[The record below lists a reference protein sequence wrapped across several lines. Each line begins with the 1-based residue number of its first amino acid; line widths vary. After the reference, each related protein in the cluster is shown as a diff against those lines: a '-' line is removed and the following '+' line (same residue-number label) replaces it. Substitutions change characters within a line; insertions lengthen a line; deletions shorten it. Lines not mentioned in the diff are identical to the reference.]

1 MSWTNKPILGVGL
14 PSSNFAG
21 VGLSQLL
28 FPQSYQRLH
37 GIVLAAFDVLLFLG
51 LVGIFY
57 PGWGRVMAW
66 LSCAAAL
73 ASYDEL
79 NINPVLLRNG
89 AILLLPMMFTT
100 LVSSN
105 QVQSAG
111 AVLDVGLGLCMF
123 LPGILFGR
131 RLFCRPLQW
140 APLAVT
146 FLFVLIHF
154 AFPLAY
160 LDRISYGFFDN
171 PNLNGRGLAYVALLL
186 GILMWAFASSDKGGI
201 SRFRRRVFVCLFAFA
216 SVGVISLLILTN
228 YRAGWLSLTFF
239 LVTSFFVVARASNLI
254 KTAVLA
260 LFSSG
265 LVGLI
270 NFVDV
275 KGFAYGSVGERLL
288 MWRCSLESWIK
299 NYFWFG
305 SGFDSFKSL
314 RLACLPDSAINVHS
328 YPHNILIELLLSG
341 GLVGFACAFIFV
353 VYEFRALIRAGCF
366 SGPVASAA
374 LCAILGLL
382 LSGQLGMKF
391 ASFTFIGS
399 ISALVGIV
407 YSQSLRPASS
417 ICDS

>member
-1 MSWTNKPILGVGL
+1 MGL
-14 PSSNFAG
+14 PSSNFVGA
-21 VGLSQLL
+21 GLSRLL
-28 FPQSYQRLH
+28 FPQSYQRIH
-37 GIVLAAFDVLLFLG
+37 GIVLAVFDVLLFLG

-73 ASYDEL
+73 ASYYEL
-79 NINPVLLRNG
+79 NINPVMLRNG
-89 AILLLPMMFTT
+89 VILLLPMIVTT
-100 LVSSN
+100 LFASST
-105 QVQSAG
+105 VRSAG
-111 AVLDVGLGLCMF
+111 AILDIVLGLCMF
-123 LPGILFGR
+123 LPGVLFGR
-131 RLFCRPLQW
+131 RLFYRPLQW

-154 AFPLAY
+154 AFPLVY

-186 GILMWAFASSDKGGI
+186 GILIWAFVSSDKGGI
-201 SRFRRRVFVCLFAFA
+201 SRFRLGVLVSLFTVA

-228 YRAGWLSLTFF
+228 YRAGWIAIAFF
-239 LVTSFFVVARASNLI
+239 LVTSFFIVARVSNLL

-260 LFSSG
+260 LFSGG

-270 NFVDV
+270 RFVDV

-288 MWRCSLESWIK
+288 MWHCSLESWFK

-305 SGFDSFKSL
+305 SGFDSFKNL
-314 RLACLPDSAINVHS
+314 RLACLPESAIDVHS
-328 YPHNILIELLLSG
+328 YPHNISIELLLSG
-341 GLVGFACAFIFV
+341 GLVGFACVLIFV
-353 VYEFRALIRAGCF
+353 AYEFKALNRAGCF
-366 SGPVASAA
+366 SSPVASAA

-382 LSGQLGMKF
+382 ISGQLGMKF

-399 ISALVGIV
+399 ISALVGIA
-407 YSQSLRPASS
+407 YSQSLRTGSS

>member
-1 MSWTNKPILGVGL
+1 MGL
-14 PSSNFAG
+14 PSSNFVGA
-21 VGLSQLL
+21 GLSRLL
-28 FPQSYQRLH
+28 FPQSYQRIH
-37 GIVLAAFDVLLFLG
+37 GIVLAVFDVLLFLG

-73 ASYDEL
+73 ASYYEL
-79 NINPVLLRNG
+79 NINPVMLRNG
-89 AILLLPMMFTT
+89 VILLLPMIVTT
-100 LVSSN
+100 LFASST
-105 QVQSAG
+105 VRSAG
-111 AVLDVGLGLCMF
+111 AILDIVLGLCMF
-123 LPGILFGR
+123 LPGVLFGR
-131 RLFCRPLQW
+131 RLFYRPLQW

-154 AFPLAY
+154 AFPLVY

-186 GILMWAFASSDKGGI
+186 GILIWAFVSSDKGGI
-201 SRFRRRVFVCLFAFA
+201 SCFRLGVLVSLFTVA

-228 YRAGWLSLTFF
+228 YRAGWIAIAFF
-239 LVTSFFVVARASNLI
+239 SVTSFFIVARVSNLL

-260 LFSSG
+260 LFSGG

-270 NFVDV
+270 RFVDV

-288 MWRCSLESWIK
+288 MWHCSLESWFK

-305 SGFDSFKSL
+305 SGFDSFKNL
-314 RLACLPDSAINVHS
+314 RLACLPESAIDVHS
-328 YPHNILIELLLSG
+328 YPHNISIELLLSG
-341 GLVGFACAFIFV
+341 GLVGFACVLIFV
-353 VYEFRALIRAGCF
+353 AYEFKALNRAGCF
-366 SGPVASAA
+366 SSPVASAA

-382 LSGQLGMKF
+382 ISGQLGMKF

-399 ISALVGIV
+399 ISALVGIA
-407 YSQSLRPASS
+407 YSQSLRTGSS

>member
-1 MSWTNKPILGVGL
+1 
-14 PSSNFAG
+14 
-21 VGLSQLL
+21 
-28 FPQSYQRLH
+28 
-37 GIVLAAFDVLLFLG
+37 VLAVFDVLLFLG

-73 ASYDEL
+73 ASYYEL
-79 NINPVLLRNG
+79 NINPVMLRNG
-89 AILLLPMMFTT
+89 VILLLPMIVTT
-100 LVSSN
+100 LFASST
-105 QVQSAG
+105 VRSAG
-111 AVLDVGLGLCMF
+111 AILDIVLGLCMF
-123 LPGILFGR
+123 LPGVLFGR
-131 RLFCRPLQW
+131 RLFYRPLQW

-154 AFPLAY
+154 AFPLVY

-186 GILMWAFASSDKGGI
+186 GILIWAFVSSDKGGI
-201 SRFRRRVFVCLFAFA
+201 SRFRLGVLVSLFTVA

-228 YRAGWLSLTFF
+228 YRAGWIAIAFF
-239 LVTSFFVVARASNLI
+239 WVSSFFIVARVSNLL

-260 LFSSG
+260 LFSGG

-270 NFVDV
+270 RFVDV

-288 MWRCSLESWIK
+288 MWHCSLESWFK

-305 SGFDSFKSL
+305 SGFDSFKNL
-314 RLACLPDSAINVHS
+314 RLACLPESAIDVHS
-328 YPHNILIELLLSG
+328 YPHNISIELLLSG
-341 GLVGFACAFIFV
+341 GLVGFACVLIFV
-353 VYEFRALIRAGCF
+353 AYEFKALNRAGCF
-366 SGPVASAA
+366 SSPVASAA

-382 LSGQLGMKF
+382 ISGQLGMKF

-399 ISALVGIV
+399 ISALVGIA
-407 YSQSLRPASS
+407 YSQSLRTGSS

>member
-1 MSWTNKPILGVGL
+1 MGL
-14 PSSNFAG
+14 PSSNFVGA
-21 VGLSQLL
+21 GLSRLL
-28 FPQSYQRLH
+28 FPQSYQRIH
-37 GIVLAAFDVLLFLG
+37 GIVLAVFDVLLFLG

-73 ASYDEL
+73 ASYYEL
-79 NINPVLLRNG
+79 NINPVMLRNG
-89 AILLLPMMFTT
+89 VILLLPMIVTT
-100 LVSSN
+100 LFASST
-105 QVQSAG
+105 VRSAG
-111 AVLDVGLGLCMF
+111 AILDIVLGLCMF
-123 LPGILFGR
+123 LPGVLFGR
-131 RLFCRPLQW
+131 RLFYRPLQW

-154 AFPLAY
+154 AFPLVY

-186 GILMWAFASSDKGGI
+186 GILIWAFVSSDKGGI
-201 SRFRRRVFVCLFAFA
+201 SRFRLGVLVSLFTVA

-228 YRAGWLSLTFF
+228 YRAGWIAIAFF
-239 LVTSFFVVARASNLI
+239 SVTSFFIVARVSNLL

-260 LFSSG
+260 LFSGG

-270 NFVDV
+270 RFVDV

-288 MWRCSLESWIK
+288 MWHCSLESWIK

-305 SGFDSFKSL
+305 SGFDSFKNL
-314 RLACLPDSAINVHS
+314 RLACLPESAIDVNS
-328 YPHNILIELLLSG
+328 YPHNISIELLLSG
-341 GLVGFACAFIFV
+341 GLVGFACVLIFV
-353 VYEFRALIRAGCF
+353 AYEFKALNRAGCF
-366 SGPVASAA
+366 SSPVASAA

-382 LSGQLGMKF
+382 ISGQLGMKF

-399 ISALVGIV
+399 ISALVGIA
-407 YSQSLRPASS
+407 YSQSLRTGSS

>member
-1 MSWTNKPILGVGL
+1 MGL
-14 PSSNFAG
+14 PSSNFVGA
-21 VGLSQLL
+21 GLSRLL
-28 FPQSYQRLH
+28 FPQSYQRIH
-37 GIVLAAFDVLLFLG
+37 GIVLAVFDVLLFLG

-73 ASYDEL
+73 ASYYEL
-79 NINPVLLRNG
+79 NINPVMLRNG
-89 AILLLPMMFTT
+89 VILLLPMIVTT
-100 LVSSN
+100 LFASST
-105 QVQSAG
+105 VRSAG
-111 AVLDVGLGLCMF
+111 AILDIVLGLCMF
-123 LPGILFGR
+123 LPGVLFGR
-131 RLFCRPLQW
+131 RLFYRPLQW

-154 AFPLAY
+154 AFPLVY

-186 GILMWAFASSDKGGI
+186 GILIWAFVSSDKGGI
-201 SRFRRRVFVCLFAFA
+201 SRFRLGVLVSLFTVA

-228 YRAGWLSLTFF
+228 YRAGWIAIAFF
-239 LVTSFFVVARASNLI
+239 SVTSFFIVARVSNLL

-260 LFSSG
+260 LFSGG

-270 NFVDV
+270 RFVDV

-288 MWRCSLESWIK
+288 MWHCSLESWFK

-305 SGFDSFKSL
+305 SGFDSFKNL
-314 RLACLPDSAINVHS
+314 RLACLPESAIDVHS
-328 YPHNILIELLLSG
+328 YPHNISIELLLSG
-341 GLVGFACAFIFV
+341 GLVGFACVLIFV
-353 VYEFRALIRAGCF
+353 AYEFKALNRAGCF
-366 SGPVASAA
+366 SSPVASAA

-382 LSGQLGMKF
+382 ISGQLGMKF

-399 ISALVGIV
+399 ISALVGIA
-407 YSQSLRPASS
+407 YSQSLRTGSS

>member
-1 MSWTNKPILGVGL
+1 MAV
-14 PSSNFAG
+14 
-21 VGLSQLL
+21 
-28 FPQSYQRLH
+28 
-37 GIVLAAFDVLLFLG
+37 FDVLLFLG

-73 ASYDEL
+73 ASYYEL
-79 NINPVLLRNG
+79 NINPVMLRNG
-89 AILLLPMMFTT
+89 VILLLPMIVTT
-100 LVSSN
+100 LFASST
-105 QVQSAG
+105 VRSAG
-111 AVLDVGLGLCMF
+111 AILDIVLGLCMF
-123 LPGILFGR
+123 LPGVLFGR
-131 RLFCRPLQW
+131 RLFYRPLQW

-154 AFPLAY
+154 AFPLVY

-186 GILMWAFASSDKGGI
+186 GILIWAFVSSDKGGI
-201 SRFRRRVFVCLFAFA
+201 SRFRLGVLVSLFTVA

-228 YRAGWLSLTFF
+228 YRAGWIAIAFF
-239 LVTSFFVVARASNLI
+239 SVTSFFIVARVSNLL

-260 LFSSG
+260 LFSGG

-270 NFVDV
+270 RFVDV

-288 MWRCSLESWIK
+288 MWHCSLESWFK

-305 SGFDSFKSL
+305 SGFDSFKNL
-314 RLACLPDSAINVHS
+314 RLACLPESAIDVHS
-328 YPHNILIELLLSG
+328 YPHNISIELLLSG
-341 GLVGFACAFIFV
+341 GLVGFACVLIFV
-353 VYEFRALIRAGCF
+353 AYEFKALNRAGCF
-366 SGPVASAA
+366 SSPVASAA

-382 LSGQLGMKF
+382 ISGQLGMKF

-399 ISALVGIV
+399 ISALVGIA
-407 YSQSLRPASS
+407 YSQSLRTGSS

>member
-1 MSWTNKPILGVGL
+1 M
-14 PSSNFAG
+14 
-21 VGLSQLL
+21 
-28 FPQSYQRLH
+28 
-37 GIVLAAFDVLLFLG
+37 FDVLLFLG

-73 ASYDEL
+73 ASYYEL
-79 NINPVLLRNG
+79 NINPVMLRNG
-89 AILLLPMMFTT
+89 VILLLPMIVTT
-100 LVSSN
+100 LFASSM
-105 QVQSAG
+105 VRSAG
-111 AVLDVGLGLCMF
+111 AILDIVLGLCMF
-123 LPGILFGR
+123 LPGVLFGR
-131 RLFCRPLQW
+131 RLFYRPLQW

-146 FLFVLIHF
+146 FLFVLTHF
-154 AFPLAY
+154 AFPLVY

-186 GILMWAFASSDKGGI
+186 GILIWAFVSSDKGGI
-201 SRFRRRVFVCLFAFA
+201 SRFRLGVLASLFTAA

-228 YRAGWLSLTFF
+228 YRAGWIAIAFF
-239 LVTSFFVVARASNLI
+239 SVTSFFIVARVSNLL

-260 LFSSG
+260 LFSGG

-270 NFVDV
+270 RFVDV

-288 MWRCSLESWIK
+288 MWHCSLESWIK

-305 SGFDSFKSL
+305 SGFDSFKNL
-314 RLACLPDSAINVHS
+314 RLACLPESAIDVHS
-328 YPHNILIELLLSG
+328 YPHNISIELLLSG
-341 GLVGFACAFIFV
+341 GLVGFACVLIFV
-353 VYEFRALIRAGCF
+353 AYEFKALNRAGCF
-366 SGPVASAA
+366 SSPVASAA

-382 LSGQLGMKF
+382 MSGQLGMKF

-399 ISALVGIV
+399 ISALVGIA
-407 YSQSLRPASS
+407 YSQSLRTGSS